1 MEQIGQVRVV
11 AVPRPQIL
19 VSSYYPLKKGP
30 EMMDDKIPEERAYR
44 TRPERRL
51 RPAQTRWAGKPEAY
65 KGTLGRLEGNER
77 QESTAV

>member
-1 MEQIGQVRVV
+1 MEQRGHVTVV

-30 EMMDDKIPEERAYR
+30 EMTADKIPEERVHR

-51 RPAQTRWAGKPEAY
+51 RPARTR
-65 KGTLGRLEGNER
+65 
-77 QESTAV
+77 